1 MVTQYTEHQEAIRK
15 MVRDFA
21 VKEVAPGAEERDR
34 TGEFDYQLYRRLG
47 ELGVTGIMAPEEYG
61 GSDAG
66 YLAWNLAIEELARVD
81 ASLTLT
87 AFVGSSAVGLLR
99 TATDEQKEKW
109 ADKWLLPIMRAEAVA
124 AGAITEPDAGSDTR
138 AIKTTA
144 VLDGEEWVVNGSKT
158 YITNAGLDNCV
169 FVMVVCLTDK
179 DGTGFSNVI
188 VPTGTPG
195 YTIMPKFGKMGIRS
209 SDTRELHFDNCRVP
223 AMNLQG
229 MGGAGRRYIV
239 NEAFVTGRITTAT
252 VAMGIHQACLD
263 ESLTYAQQRVAFGKP
278 IYSFS
283 GGDAYLTND
292 RTLYERGLLAGQ
304 HPTVIQGLAE
314 DPDVRKYASMGG
326 TGDNMRAVGATE
338 AMRQLLDA
346 DVRTDARIRNCDY
359 LTQRLSELPGITPPY
374 VRPGYKH
381 VYHYYNCLWD
391 ADQWGVS
398 RDRFLQALNAA
409 YKLP

>member
-138 AIKTTA
+138 AIKTRA
-144 VLDGEEWVVNGSKT
+144 VLDGDEWVVNGSKT

-179 DGTGFSNVI
+179 EGMGFSNVI

-195 YTIMPKFGKMGIRS
+195 YTIMPKFRKMGIRS

-229 MGGAGRRYIV
+229 MGGAGRHYIV

-278 IYSFS
+278 IYSFQYVQGMMVDMYVDLEIS
-283 GGDAYLTND
+283 RMLRDKLSLLVEQGELPLVEAAMLKYFGCDAAVKAADSAVQIHGALGYMDECPVSRYYRDVRWVNIGDGTSQIQKMIIA
-292 RTLYERGLLAGQ
+292 RGLA
-304 HPTVIQGLAE
+304 H
-314 DPDVRKYASMGG
+314 
-326 TGDNMRAVGATE
+326 RARVLE
-338 AMRQLLDA
+338 
-346 DVRTDARIRNCDY
+346 
-359 LTQRLSELPGITPPY
+359 
-374 VRPGYKH
+374 
-381 VYHYYNCLWD
+381 
-391 ADQWGVS
+391 
-398 RDRFLQALNAA
+398 
-409 YKLP
+409 